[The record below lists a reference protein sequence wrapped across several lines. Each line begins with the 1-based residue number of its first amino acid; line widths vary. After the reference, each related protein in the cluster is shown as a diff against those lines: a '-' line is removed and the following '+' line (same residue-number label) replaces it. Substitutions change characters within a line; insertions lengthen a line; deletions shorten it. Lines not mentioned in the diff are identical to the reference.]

1 MSESYSDAI
10 NKEIMENIDV
20 CSIANG
26 TMGKAQVKDTL
37 IEQVQT
43 HHLQPLSALRF
54 LRTIGKASGEAEKVK
69 DDDKLTIADKA
80 VIQAESLPELQKAL
94 DEGSKEFIWNGGRYQ
109 FREEESVDL
118 TTRSGEEAE
127 TWRENKKK
135 AEALESQIA
144 DLRTKLSDAKGAM
157 SGAEERYIAKHP
169 GCKKTVKRSIVVL

>member
-1 MSESYSDAI
+1 MQ
-10 NKEIMENIDV
+10 NIDV

-43 HHLQPLSALRF
+43 NHLLPLSALRF
-54 LRTIGKASGEAEKVK
+54 LRTMAKASGEAEKVK

-80 VIQAESLPELQKAL
+80 VIQAESLPELKKDL
-94 DEGSKEFIWNGGRYQ
+94 EEGSKEFIWNGCRYQ

-118 TTRSGEEAE
+118 TTRSGEEAD
-127 TWRENKKK
+127 TWRVNKKK

-157 SGAEERYIAKHP
+157 AGAEERYIAKHP
-169 GCKKTVKRSIVVL
+169 TCKKTVKRSIVVL

>member
-1 MSESYSDAI
+1 MQ
-10 NKEIMENIDV
+10 NIDV

-26 TMGKAQVKDTL
+26 TMGKAQLKDTL

-43 HHLQPLSALRF
+43 NHLLPLSALRF
-54 LRTIGKASGEAEKVK
+54 LRTIGKASAEAEKVK

-94 DEGSKEFIWNGGRYQ
+94 EEGCKEFIWNGCRYQ

-118 TTRSGEEAE
+118 STRSGEEAN
-127 TWRENKKK
+127 TWRENKEKV
-135 AEALESQIA
+135 EDYESQIA

-157 SGAEERYIAKHP
+157 AGAEERYIAKHP
-169 GCKKTVKRSIVVL
+169 TCKKTVKRSIVVL